1 MIEVA
6 LFTVIILVV
15 INSNLWQK
23 QVKKKQEIN

>member
-15 INSNLWQK
+15 VNSNLWQK